1 MFDEQVDDS
10 DCKGSTNCGCQVST
24 FDSYQVIL
32 CGYQSFHHVTYSNC
46 PKILVSNFK
55 DLFFDLCNLAVRFS
69 LPTKLSFG
77 LDGFLNE
84 AAKAASM

>member
-1 MFDEQVDDS
+1 M
-10 DCKGSTNCGCQVST
+10 
-24 FDSYQVIL
+24 
-32 CGYQSFHHVTYSNC
+32 TYSNC